1 MATSKNRKIRYAVVG
16 LGHITQIAMLPAFQ
30 HAAKNSV
37 LAALVSDN
45 PTKLTELGKLYGVEH
60 LYSYDDFDKCLREAE
75 IDAVYIALPNS
86 LHREYTVRAASAGV
100 HVLCE
105 KPMAVDSR
113 ECYDMIEATEKNGV
127 KLMIAYRLHF
137 EEANMKVVEFLADK
151 KIGEPRFFSSTFS
164 QQVVEGNIRTKR
176 ALGGGPLQD
185 IGIYCINAARY
196 LFKSEPIEI
205 TALAA
210 SNDEKRFEEVGEM
223 ISATMRFPGD
233 RLATFVCSFGA
244 VSRSRYEVVG
254 TEGHVVMDPAYDYA
268 DQLKYEL
275 VAGKK
280 HLEKEL
286 PLRDQF
292 SPQLLHFSDCIINDL
307 EIQASG
313 YEGFADVR
321 VIEAIT
327 ESLKTGRT
335 VKLDAMEMPQ
345 RPGLSQVMKKPAV
358 DAPKL
363 VHAEAGST

>member
-1 MATSKNRKIRYAVVG
+1 MVSKTRKIRYAVVG
-16 LGHITQIAMLPAFQ
+16 LGHITQAAMLPSFH

-37 LAALVSDN
+37 LAALVSDD
-45 PTKLTELGKLYGVEH
+45 PTKLTELGKMYDVEH
-60 LYSYDDFDKCLREAE
+60 LYSYDDFEKCLKEAE
-75 IDAVYIALPNS
+75 IDAVYIALPNKF
-86 LHREYTVRAASAGV
+86 HCDYTVRAANLGV

-105 KPMAVDSR
+105 KPMAMNSR

-164 QQVVEGNIRTKR
+164 QQVVEGNIRTDKE
-176 ALGGGPLQD
+176 LGGGPLQD

-196 LFKSEPIEI
+196 LFKSEPLEI

-210 SNDEKRFEEVGEM
+210 SINEKRFEEVDEM
-223 ISATMRFPGD
+223 VGAVMRFPDD
-233 RLATFVCSFGA
+233 RLASFICSFGA
-244 VSRSRYEVVG
+244 TSRSRYEVVG

-268 DQLKYEL
+268 EQLKYEL

-292 SPQLLHFSDCIINDL
+292 APQLLHFSDCIINDA

-313 YEGFADVR
+313 YEGFADMR
-321 VIEAIT
+321 VIEAIN
-327 ESLKTGRT
+327 ESLRTGQS

-345 RPGLSQVMKKPAV
+345 RPGLAQVVKKPAV
-358 DAPKL
+358 GTPKL
-363 VHAEAGST
+363 VHADAPSS